1 MKRMILVTISAFL
14 IMSCGTTTSLYYWG
28 GTTKGT
34 TAYENSAYKN
44 YDKQT
49 PESLCQLICI
59 YEDMVKNPGGTR
71 KMPPPGICAEYGY
84 ILLIPETAH
93 IFSEYATSAQ
103 KKMLDATD
111 FTQKGK
117 ELLEMEIRLYPESIK
132 FVKPLME
139 KLCDR

>member
-28 GTTKGT
+28 G
-34 TAYENSAYKN
+34 KN